1 MDWGGNVIKF
11 DLKRFVNEEI
21 AINCET
27 KEQARDLYN
36 ILKSKCKL
44 YDDERTNVEK
54 WNYNKEK
61 TCFRIERDVVY
72 YYMFFSEKDT
82 YSNKNFKIVKFK
94 DLIFDKGVGNMKTF
108 EQFAKS
114 NGLSGLVAKSKNG
127 YKGLIVKLAGKNYI
141 LQSGGFLKPVITK
154 IGDEEKLYK
163 PIKNIGDLD
172 DILSDSNLKL
182 VWEKQHN
189 IDWSKVPVDTKV
201 LCKFG
206 DCWHKRYFA
215 GVHYEGSP
223 LAFCDGQNSWSAN
236 GCELI
241 SSISSFVLFEGNEH
255 LLKGG
260 K

>member
-1 MDWGGNVIKF
+1 MIKF
-11 DLKRFVNEEI
+11 DLKRFVNKEI

-36 ILKSKCKL
+36 ILKSKCNL
-44 YDDERTNVEK
+44 YDNERTNVEK

-61 TCFRIERDVVY
+61 TCYRIERDVVY

-82 YSNKNFKIVKFK
+82 YSNKNFKIVKFN
-94 DLIFDKGVGNMKTF
+94 DLIFNKGVVNMKTF

-114 NGLSGLVAKSKNG
+114 NGLSGLVAKNKNG
-127 YKGLIVKLAGKNYI
+127 FKGLIVKYGGKNYI
-141 LQSGGFLKPVITK
+141 LQSGGFLKSGIKT
-154 IGDEEKLYK
+154 GDVEKLYK
-163 PIKNIGDLD
+163 PIENSGDLD
-172 DILSDSNLKL
+172 DILSDSNLEL
-182 VWEKQHN
+182 VWENKPN

-206 DCWHKRYFA
+206 DCWLKRYFA
-215 GVHYEGSP
+215 GVHYEGKP
-223 LAFCDGQNSWSAN
+223 MVFYDGQNSWSAH
-236 GCELI
+236 GSELLSEDI
-241 SSISSFVLFEGNEH
+241 VLFEGNEH

>member
-1 MDWGGNVIKF
+1 MVWGGNVIKF

-27 KEQARDLYN
+27 KEQARNLYN
-36 ILKSKCKL
+36 ILKSKCNL

-82 YSNKNFKIVKFK
+82 YINKNFKIVKFK
-94 DLIFDKGVGNMKTF
+94 DLIFDKGVGDLKTF

-114 NGLSGLVAKSKNG
+114 NGLSGLVVKSKNG
-127 YKGLIVKLAGKNYI
+127 QKGLIVKFGGKNYI
-141 LQSGGFLKPVITK
+141 LRSDGFLKTVITEESK
-154 IGDEEKLYK
+154 EKLYK
-163 PIKNIGDLD
+163 PIKNTGVLE
-172 DILSDSNLKL
+172 DILSDSNLEL
-182 VWEKQHN
+182 VWEKQPN

-201 LCKFG
+201 LCKSG
-206 DCWHKRYFA
+206 DCWLKRYFA
-215 GVHYEGSP
+215 GVHYEGKP
-223 LAFCDGQNSWSAN
+223 MVFYDGQNSWSAR
-236 GCELI
+236 GSELLSEDI
-241 SSISSFVLFEGNEH
+241 VLFEGNEH